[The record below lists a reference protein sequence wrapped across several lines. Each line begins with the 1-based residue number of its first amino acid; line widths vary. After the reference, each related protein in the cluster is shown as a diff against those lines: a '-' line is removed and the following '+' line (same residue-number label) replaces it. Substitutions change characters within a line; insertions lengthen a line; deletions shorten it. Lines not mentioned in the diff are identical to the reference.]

1 MEIGVIIFFT
11 GRPSGRNHDQPDLTW
26 MSSGGS
32 VVDKSAASF
41 FLFRADTLARLKSR
55 PDNGSQRARV
65 PGLGVKEQ
73 LAHQCCCSDGC
84 QRTREIGVRIALGA
98 QRGSVEALFEVEPKP
113 IIPSWELRSL

>member
-1 MEIGVIIFFT
+1 
-11 GRPSGRNHDQPDLTW
+11 

-32 VVDKSAASF
+32 VVDKSAAFF

-98 QRGSVEALFEVEPKP
+98 QRGSVEALFEVEPKLP
-113 IIPSWELRSL
+113 ETPFSKHSS